1 MGKSQLEVFS
11 GVVLTR
17 IIMLLEL
24 GLELELE
31 LELEVPCNADL
42 SALSPLLP
50 VFLK

>member
-17 IIMLLEL
+17 IIML
-24 GLELELE
+24 LELE

>member
-31 LELEVPCNADL
+31 LEVPCNADL